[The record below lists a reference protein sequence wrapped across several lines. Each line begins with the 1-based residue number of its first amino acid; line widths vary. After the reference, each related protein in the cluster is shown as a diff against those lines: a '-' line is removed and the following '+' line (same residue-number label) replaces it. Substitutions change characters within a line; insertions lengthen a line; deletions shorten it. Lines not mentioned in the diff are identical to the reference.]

1 MGNWTRIKDINRIN
15 LSGRALRFCYIGI
28 SYFILEHRNSYHGY
42 SSARYGE
49 SPFYLK
55 LSDAKKFIQKNRN
68 RGSSWEIQQAPVI
81 VLVFDKMQ
89 ISINFSEWDDCNFI
103 ISLNKFINSKIKIST
118 NKIIRYL
125 SILRGVYF
133 YKDINNSIEIMSA
146 RLVTYKSFV
155 YSGSFR
161 WQVQELDA
169 NIPSDYFDLL
179 KLIWPLT
186 KANLKMQRRPVA
198 KGSL

>member
-1 MGNWTRIKDINRIN
+1 MGNWIRIKGINRIN
-15 LSGRALRFCYIGI
+15 LSGRALRFCYIGV

-42 SSARYGE
+42 PSARYRE

-55 LSDAKKFIQKNRN
+55 LLDAKKFIQKNRN

-103 ISLNKFINSKIKIST
+103 ISLNSFANSESKISLK
-118 NKIIRYL
+118 KIIRYL
-125 SILRGVYF
+125 SSLRGVYF
-133 YKDINNSIEIMSA
+133 YKDINKSIENVTE
-146 RLVTYKSFV
+146 RLVNYRSYIYDGIILWEV
-155 YSGSFR
+155 NQIES
-161 WQVQELDA
+161 
-169 NIPSDYFDLL
+169 NIPIDYLDLL

-186 KANLKMQRRPVA
+186 KRI
-198 KGSL
+198 

>member
-1 MGNWTRIKDINRIN
+1 MGNWIRIKGINRIN
-15 LSGRALRFCYIGI
+15 LSGIALRFCYIGV

-55 LSDAKKFIQKNRN
+55 LLDAKKFIQKNRN

-89 ISINFSEWDDCNFI
+89 ISINFAEWDDCNFI
-103 ISLNKFINSKIKIST
+103 ISLNSFANSESKISLK
-118 NKIIRYL
+118 KIIRYL
-125 SILRGVYF
+125 SSLRGVYF
-133 YKDINNSIEIMSA
+133 YKDINKSIENMTE
-146 RLVTYKSFV
+146 RLVNYRS
-155 YSGSFR
+155 YIYDGIILWEANQIES
-161 WQVQELDA
+161 
-169 NIPSDYFDLL
+169 NIPIDYLDLL

-186 KANLKMQRRPVA
+186 KAHLK
-198 KGSL
+198 K